1 MNNTGTRNQ
10 KFVKYIDAQASQ
22 ISSIDIEYVSN
33 RPHELDK
40 ISVLTSGSL
49 NSSYINHHRRK
60 ITMKTLTLL
69 TGAFLSLGLGT
80 AQAGPS

>member
-49 NSSYINHHRRK
+49 NSS
-60 ITMKTLTLL
+60 
-69 TGAFLSLGLGT
+69 
-80 AQAGPS
+80 